1 MKNFIVLTGIVLGVW
16 IYYRSLEFNVKNWS
30 FADRPELIGPL
41 APKNIFSD
49 AELLLKDELFGP
61 ESVAVLENAIY
72 ITDDSGLVKI
82 VDGKKVKTVP
92 ICLKK
97 CGRPLGLRHLKDEIF
112 IIADAELGILSV
124 EFESGKIETL
134 LPSSTVIEGR
144 TIHYANDLDFINN
157 ETIIFSVS
165 TRWQTEQFTNGLLE
179 FANDGRIFTLNIKTK
194 EYKLIRD
201 NLQFAN
207 GLQVH
212 SDKQS
217 ILICETSV
225 ARISRYYFTGPK
237 QGQLEIFSDN
247 LPCFPDNIRNNLKG
261 NFFVACGSTRIPDQ
275 FGFMD
280 FIASSPNLRR
290 LILAMTPGKLGILV
304 FVATIQN
311 YGLFLEL
318 DGNGQIIDSW
328 HDPTGKIKLI
338 SQVTET
344 SDAIYLG
351 SYAHEFLAKIKK

>member
-1 MKNFIVLTGIVLGVW
+1 MN
-16 IYYRSLEFNVKNWS
+16 
-30 FADRPELIGPL
+30 FADRPELIGSL
-41 APKNIFSD
+41 EPKNIFSD

-61 ESVAVLENAIY
+61 ESVVVFENAIY
-72 ITDDSGLVKI
+72 VTDDSGLVKI

-97 CGRPLGLRHLKDEIF
+97 CGRPLGLRHLKDDIF
-112 IIADAELGILSV
+112 IIADGELGILSV
-124 EFESGKIETL
+124 EFESGKIEAL

-165 TRWQTEQFTNGLLE
+165 TRWKTEQFTNGLLE

-194 EYKLIRD
+194 EYKLISE

-207 GLQVH
+207 GVQVH
-212 SDKQS
+212 SDKES
-217 ILICETSV
+217 ILI
-225 ARISRYYFTGPK
+225 
-237 QGQLEIFSDN
+237 
-247 LPCFPDNIRNNLKG
+247 
-261 NFFVACGSTRIPDQ
+261 FFA
-275 FGFMD
+275 
-280 FIASSPNLRR
+280 
-290 LILAMTPGKLGILV
+290 
-304 FVATIQN
+304 ATIQN

-328 HDPTGKIKLI
+328 HDPTGKIKMI

-351 SYAHEFLAKIKK
+351 SYAHEFSAKIKK